1 MTEPLTT
8 ITLLKQIKDNLP
20 LIQSGW
26 AKVTESNERHAGER
40 LILFMEGKR
49 IFDFGAFEMPYACY
63 KSAENIMAEVEKERA
78 KLPND
83 AFRTALL
90 ELIKVCNRFKSS
102 LDVMNLSERKQY
114 DGQLEEREREG
125 FLKALQLFRYEMGAE
140 IAAMAEAWHIAVP
153 NKLIPDDLMRSLFPQ
168 LKTRD

>member
-26 AKVTESNERHAGER
+26 GKVTESDERDAGER

-49 IFDFGAFEMPYACY
+49 IFDFGSFEMPYACY
-63 KSAENIMAEVEKERA
+63 KSSEMIMAEVEKERA

-83 AFRTALL
+83 AFKRVLL
-90 ELIKVCNRFKSS
+90 DLIKICNRFKTS
-102 LDVMNLSERKQY
+102 LDMMNLSERKQY
-114 DGQLEEREREG
+114 DGQLEESERAG
-125 FLKALQLFRYEMGAE
+125 FLKALQLFRYEIGAH
-140 IAAMAEAWHIAVP
+140 IAAMAEAWHLTVP
-153 NKLIPDDLMRSLFPQ
+153 NKLIPEELMRSLFPQ